1 MPINLL
7 HKKTMFAMLFIW
19 RQFCISVLLH
29 SATAVILAME
39 QKNRDPLIRHIYCW
53 SLNYLCAP
61 SLPLCWLWKWKR
73 KKLPIRPSFTIISK
87 GEWCIASMVWIV
99 LGYVGACCLLLG
111 FIFFRWFAKYWK
123 YRIKIFIICSD
134 SIDHIRKTYA
144 NFGVWIVPFLRNM
157 NLSIK
162 TWLQLQNEIESIA

>member
-39 QKNRDPLIRHIYCW
+39 QKNRDPLIKHIYCW

-73 KKLPIRPSFTIISK
+73 KNYPFVHLSQLFQKTNDALHP
-87 GEWCIASMVWIV
+87 WIGLYLEMSV
-99 LGYVGACCLLLG
+99 LVVCCLVFFSLICEILEIQNQNIYNLLR
-111 FIFFRWFAKYWK
+111 F
-123 YRIKIFIICSD
+123 YRPHKKN
-134 SIDHIRKTYA
+134 IR
-144 NFGVWIVPFLRNM
+144 
-157 NLSIK
+157 
-162 TWLQLQNEIESIA
+162 

>member
-7 HKKTMFAMLFIW
+7 HKKNYVRYVVYLTTILYQHFVAQ
-19 RQFCISVLLH
+19 RGR
-29 SATAVILAME
+29 AVILAME

-73 KKLPIRPSFTIISK
+73 KKITHSSIFHNYFKRRMMH
-87 GEWCIASMVWIV
+87 CIHGLDCTWK
-99 LGYVGACCLLLG
+99 CRCLL
-111 FIFFRWFAKYWK
+111 FVAWFFFRWFAKYWK
-123 YRIKIFIICSD
+123 YRIKIFIICWD

-144 NFGVWIVPFLRNM
+144 KFGV
-157 NLSIK
+157 
-162 TWLQLQNEIESIA
+162 